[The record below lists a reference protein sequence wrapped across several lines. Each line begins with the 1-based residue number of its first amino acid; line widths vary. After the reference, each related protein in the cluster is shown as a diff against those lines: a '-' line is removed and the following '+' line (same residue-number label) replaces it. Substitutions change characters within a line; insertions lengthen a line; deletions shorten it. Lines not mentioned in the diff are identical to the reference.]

1 MSVRSKA
8 RRALLR
14 LSYHTRVP
22 RLWDLLHPG
31 RVKVLMY
38 HGITTKD
45 RFDGVANY
53 WGYNVPVCEF
63 AEQVRYLARRCNP
76 ISLRDLLIG
85 RGLSR
90 SRLNVVLTFDDG
102 YRNNCTNAY
111 PVLQQF
117 GVPAVFA
124 VATSFVRQRKPLW
137 NDVVEDAVN
146 RTKRTTVEIVW
157 GGERREFSLADAAG
171 RLEIYNWL
179 MYQCV
184 IVEQTQRDAFLT
196 QALAGLEVSATGAD
210 LYRDEDYR
218 PLDEQQISEMSR
230 SELVEFASHSVQHL
244 LLGKVDREKKRAE
257 LVESKR
263 EIERMT
269 GVPCTAFC
277 VPGGSYDDVLL
288 EEAFRAG
295 YECVLTSDTGTARTG
310 ERVLNRNGVFR
321 HDLPDFVDE
330 VHGPVG
336 ATVRTARRAKQ
347 ALGKA
352 LRRGTS
358 P

>member
-1 MSVRSKA
+1 MSLRSQA

-14 LSYHTRVP
+14 LSYHTRAP
-22 RLWDLLHPG
+22 RVWDLLHPG

-45 RFDGVANY
+45 RFPGVANY
-53 WGYNVPVCEF
+53 WGYNVPVREF
-63 AEQVRYLARRCNP
+63 AEQVRYLARHCHP

-102 YRNNCTNAY
+102 YRNNCTNAF

-117 GVPAVFA
+117 RVPAVFA
-124 VATSFVRQRKPLW
+124 VATSFVRDKKPLW

-146 RTKRTTVEIVW
+146 RTRRPAVVIDW
-157 GGERREFSLADAAG
+157 QGERRAFSLADAAG
-171 RLEIYNWL
+171 RLDLYNWL

-184 IVEQTQRDAFLT
+184 VVEQTERDAFLDH
-196 QALAGLEVSATGAD
+196 ALAALEVSATGAE
-210 LYRDEDYR
+210 LYRDDDYR
-218 PLDEQQISEMSR
+218 PLEEQQIREMSR
-230 SELVEFASHSVQHL
+230 SELAEFASHSVQHL
-244 LLGKVDREKKRAE
+244 LLAKVSRENKRAE

-277 VPGGSYDDVLL
+277 VPGGSYDSVLL
-288 EEAFRAG
+288 EEAFGAG
-295 YECVLTSDTGTARTG
+295 YECVLTSDTGTARAG

-321 HDLPDFVDE
+321 HDLPEFVDE

-336 ATVRTARRAKQ
+336 PAVRKARRAKQ
-347 ALGKA
+347 VLGKA
-352 LRRGTS
+352 LRGGRS
-358 P
+358 R